1 MNDEPLAVT
10 LLVIRALEQLHVTYF
25 LGGSLASNFY
35 SIARSTLDA
44 DIVVDLRL
52 EQVDSLVQLLRPAF
66 YIDAGAVR
74 DAVQRRRCF
83 NVIHLATMFK
93 VDIFVAGED
102 SFTREQFSRREQ
114 QVVAQDPEQ
123 TAFVATVEDMI
134 LAKLQWYQLGGGVSD
149 RQWRDVLE
157 MLKACQEH
165 LDTTYLDYWAAE
177 LGVDELLTKARQE
190 AA

>member
-1 MNDEPLAVT
+1 MNEEPVAVT
-10 LLVIRALEQLHVTYF
+10 MLVIEALEQLHIPYF
-25 LGGSLASNFY
+25 IGGSLASNFY

-44 DIVVDLRL
+44 DIVAAIYL
-52 EQVDSLVQLLRPAF
+52 EQVDSLVELLQPAF
-66 YIDAGAVR
+66 YLDAGAIR

-102 SFTREQFSRREQ
+102 AFTREQFRRRER
-114 QVVAQDPEQ
+114 QVVAQNPEQ
-123 TAFVATVEDMI
+123 KAFVASVEDMI
-134 LAKLQWYQLGGGVSD
+134 LAKLQWYNLGGGVSD

-165 LDTTYLDYWAAE
+165 LDNDYLDYWAAE
-177 LGVDELLTKARQE
+177 RGVDELLAKARRE